1 MDSMKILISP
11 MNWGFG
17 HAGRMIPLA
26 LELKKRGNEIIFA
39 ADRSLLP
46 MLEKELPGI
55 ALTAVSDMDMRYSR
69 RLPQYWSIFVQ
80 IPMIIISAFREH
92 SELRKLVRDLKP
104 DIIISDNRLGFWHKE
119 VFCVYIT
126 HQLRLRLPRFFAFL
140 EPVGARLHRMII
152 NHYDL
157 CLVPDLPGSENLS
170 GWLSHGLKLPD
181 NTIYMGPLSRFGIS
195 GSSAGEEPEITNPY
209 YCIILSG
216 PEPQRSLLFEKTASS
231 LNGVRL
237 AVMSGSSVRYTPDS
251 GSGITLIINPDTK
264 TMRHII
270 SGSDLVI
277 TRSGYTSVMELVSL
291 GKRAVLIPTPGQT
304 EQEYL
309 GIWLDGRYGFAS
321 LRQKHIKDIKAAVEK
336 CRHTGNKGLA
346 FDRKI
351 FDDALDTLFEKAK
364 ERYSHHSR
372 SGQ

>member
-1 MDSMKILISP
+1 MGNMKILISP

-17 HAGRMIPLA
+17 HAGRMIPMA
-26 LELKKRGNEIIFA
+26 LELKKRGCEIIFA
-39 ADRSLLP
+39 ADKSLLP

-55 ALTAVSDMDMRYSR
+55 TLIAVCDMDMRYSR
-69 RLPQYWSIFVQ
+69 HLPQYWSIFVQ

-92 SELRKLVRDLKP
+92 SGLKPLVRQLKP

-126 HQLRLRLPRFFAFL
+126 HQLRLRLPRAFAFL

-170 GWLSHGLKLPD
+170 GWLSHGLMLPD
-181 NTIYMGPLSRFGIS
+181 NVMYIGPLSRFS
-195 GSSAGEEPEITNPY
+195 GSVSSTEEEPDLKLPY

-216 PEPQRSLLFEKTASS
+216 PEPQRSLLFEKIAAS
-231 LNGVRL
+231 LKGRRL
-237 AVMSGSSVRYTPDS
+237 VVMSGSSVKYTAGA
-251 GSGITLIINPDTK
+251 GSDITLIINPGTK
-264 TMRHII
+264 TMKHVI
-270 SGSDLVI
+270 SGSELVI

-291 GKRAVLIPTPGQT
+291 GKGAVLIPTPGQT

-309 GIWLDGRYGFAS
+309 GIYLDGRYGFVT
-321 LRQKHIKDIKAAVEK
+321 LKQNMLNDITAAIE
-336 CRHTGNKGLA
+336 RSRRTSSTGLPY
-346 FDRKI
+346 DRKL
-351 FDDALDTLFEKAK
+351 FDVALDYLFEQVK
-364 ERYSHHSR
+364 ERCGHHCGSC
-372 SGQ
+372 Q

>member
-1 MDSMKILISP
+1 MDSLKILISP

-26 LELKKRGNEIIFA
+26 LELKKRRNEIIFA
-39 ADRSLLP
+39 ADKSLLP

-69 RLPQYWSIFVQ
+69 HLPQYWSIFVR

-92 SELRKLVRDLKP
+92 SELKKLVRDLRP
-104 DIIISDNRLGFWHKE
+104 DIVISDNRLGFWHKE

-140 EPVGARLHRMII
+140 EPAGARLHRMII

-170 GWLSHGLKLPD
+170 GWLSHGLRLPD
-181 NTIYMGPLSRFGIS
+181 NTIYMGPLSRFSKSI
-195 GSSAGEEPEITNPY
+195 SSAGEEPEIKIPY

-216 PEPQRSLLFEKTASS
+216 PEPQRSLLFEKIASS
-231 LNGVRL
+231 LRGSQMV
-237 AVMSGSSVRYTPDS
+237 VMSGSSVRYTPDA
-251 GSGITLIINPDTK
+251 GSGITLIINPDTE
-264 TMRHII
+264 TMRRVI
-270 SGSDLVI
+270 SGSDIVI

-321 LRQKHIKDIKAAVEK
+321 IRQNHIKDIEVAVERS
-336 CRHTGNKGLA
+336 RHNRNKSLTI
-346 FDRKI
+346 DRKLL
-351 FDDALDTLFEKAK
+351 DNALDTLFEKAE
-364 ERYSHHSR
+364 ERYSHHRR
-372 SGQ
+372 SG